1 MSAESGHPSFPF
13 SNAMIRLSE
22 WRPKCV
28 LSFPSVS
35 IIAFSNAKVRH
46 KKTEWKQI
54 PLGVKFLGVSRKV
67 MTVFAT
73 RRKVFEKIRKVF
85 ESFSG
90 VL

>member
-1 MSAESGHPSFPF
+1 MARTVAAHLRGTD
-13 SNAMIRLSE
+13 
-22 WRPKCV
+22 
-28 LSFPSVS
+28 
-35 IIAFSNAKVRH
+35 AKVRQE
-46 KKTEWKQI
+46 KAGWKRI
-54 PLGVKFLGVSRKV
+54 PTGVKFLGVSRKV